1 MAELKTKLNDASV
14 EKFLNAVTD
23 KGRRDDCFKVMELM
37 KKVTK
42 KDAKMWGTAIVGFG
56 SYTYKY
62 STGKTGDWP
71 LVGFSPRKQA
81 LTVYIMAG
89 FKRYPEL
96 MKNLGKVKV
105 SGGSCLYIRK
115 LEDVDMKTLK
125 ELVTESVKYLKN
137 KKW

>member
-14 EKFLNAVTD
+14 EKFLNAVSD
-23 KGRRDDCFKVMELM
+23 KGKRDDCFKVMELM

-62 STGKTGDWP
+62 STGRTGDWP
-71 LVGFSPRKQA
+71 LAGFSPRKQA
-81 LTVYIMAG
+81 LTIYIMAG
-89 FKRYPEL
+89 FKRFPEL
-96 MKNLGKVKV
+96 MKNLGKFKV
-105 SGGSCLYIRK
+105 SGGSCLYIKK
-115 LEDVDMKTLK
+115 LEDVDIKTLK
-125 ELVTESVKYLKN
+125 ELVAESVKYLKN